1 MALRRV
7 VRQLFPPRDRR
18 TLRQLP
24 AGSNGHGICIPP
36 RYDRRL
42 DTTVITEIG
51 DYFKNEM
58 DYDIPPRT
66 PFVGRDF
73 NITKAGIH
81 ADGLLKDEE
90 IYNIFNTEK
99 ILNRPPQVAI
109 DAHSGAAGIAHW
121 VNRKLASQG
130 IMTDKIDKRSP
141 LITLM
146 KEFVDYEY
154 EAGRVTTLSDDE
166 LTLIMDTARATIA
179 AETN

>member
-1 MALRRV
+1 MVMEYASLRGTT
-7 VRQLFPPRDRR
+7 D
-18 TLRQLP
+18 
-24 AGSNGHGICIPP
+24 GM
-36 RYDRRL
+36 

-58 DYDIPPRT
+58 GYDIPPRT

-130 IMTDKIDKRSP
+130 ILTDKIDKRSP

-154 EAGRVTTLSDDE
+154 DAGRTTTLSDDE
-166 LTLIMDTARATIA
+166 LILIMDTARATIA
-179 AETN
+179 AQAE